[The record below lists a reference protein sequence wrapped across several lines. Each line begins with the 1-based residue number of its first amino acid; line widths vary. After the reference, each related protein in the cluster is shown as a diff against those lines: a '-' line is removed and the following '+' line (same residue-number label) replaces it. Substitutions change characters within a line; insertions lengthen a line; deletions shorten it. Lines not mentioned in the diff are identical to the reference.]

1 MSKAP
6 PDAWKFPS
14 PAARLYHLIGVENAV
29 RTPRGIGT
37 LKKAHSYP
45 GGCQVV
51 LLHEK
56 ERVKNS
62 NAKRGERVMRCF
74 NHEEVVGA

>member
-6 PDAWKFPS
+6 PDAWKFRS

-62 NAKRGERVMRCF
+62 KKGDRVMQCF
-74 NHEEVVGA
+74 EYEEVEGA

>member
-1 MSKAP
+1 MSKAL
-6 PDAWKFPS
+6 PDAWKFPG
-14 PAARLYHLIGVENAV
+14 PVARLYHLIGVENAV

-37 LKKAHSYP
+37 LKNAHSYP

-62 NAKRGERVMRCF
+62 KKGERVMRCF
-74 NHEEVVGA
+74 DHEEVEGA